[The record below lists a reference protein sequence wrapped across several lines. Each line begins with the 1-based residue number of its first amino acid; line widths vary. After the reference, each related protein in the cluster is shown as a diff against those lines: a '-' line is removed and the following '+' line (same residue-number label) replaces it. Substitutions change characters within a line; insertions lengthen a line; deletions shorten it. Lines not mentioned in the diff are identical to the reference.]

1 MVALAVGNEIFRR
14 HQAPIAVIPA
24 PEVSAPSTGLA
35 AHPGAIRVSPVRRR
49 VVVVGLGS
57 IGRRHTRLL
66 AERPD
71 LDVEVCEPAAD
82 ALANA
87 RSELGQLTLHP
98 NFETALATRPD
109 LVVIATPHDL
119 HARQGIA
126 AMRAGSHVFC
136 EKPLCVD
143 RDEAARVVACARET
157 GCQLGVGFQ
166 LHFHPGVLRVREL
179 LRAGVIGNIAHLH
192 MRVGSYITLRNSS
205 SRYQQSLPGSLLL
218 DYAHQPDL
226 VFWLLGLLPAGIT
239 LTAVQAG
246 DLPLTSQP
254 NVLALTLDYDRPLLA
269 TVHLNYLQ
277 MPQRHEWEIVG
288 DKGWIVM
295 DADRGEIRLGLRA
308 TESETV
314 ETVAVDRDETYRREH
329 QAFIDCLDGL
339 CPPESSVE
347 FAARSVELFALAMR
361 SLRERR
367 RIACEWHAY

>member
-1 MVALAVGNEIFRR
+1 MIPTAVSDLESGTLAK
-14 HQAPIAVIPA
+14 
-24 PEVSAPSTGLA
+24 SDL
-35 AHPGAIRVSPVRRR
+35 IRVSRVRRR

-57 IGRRHTRLL
+57 IGRRHARLL

-71 LDVEVCEPAAD
+71 LAVEVCEPAAD
-82 ALANA
+82 ALARA
-87 RSELGQLTLHP
+87 RHELGELTLHAS
-98 NFETALATRPD
+98 FESALATRPD

-126 AMRAGSHVFC
+126 AMRAGANVFC

-143 RDEAARVVACARET
+143 RAEAERLIACVRET
-157 GCQLGVGFQ
+157 GRQLGVGFQ

-179 LRAGVIGNIAHLH
+179 IRHGVIGNIAHLH

-226 VFWLLGLLPAGIT
+226 SIWLLGLPAGVT
-239 LTAVQAG
+239 LSAVQAG
-246 DLPLTSQP
+246 ELPLSSPP
-254 NVLALTLDYDRPLLA
+254 NVLALTLDYERPLLT

-277 MPQRHEWEIVG
+277 MPQRHEWEVVG

-295 DADRGEIRLGLRA
+295 DADRGTIRLGLRA
-308 TESETV
+308 TESEAV
-314 ETVAVDRDETYRREH
+314 EMVTVDRDTTYRREH

-339 CPPESSVE
+339 CPPESSAE
-347 FAARSVELFALAMR
+347 TAARSVELFAMAMR
-361 SLRERR
+361 SLAEKRR
-367 RIACEWHAY
+367 VVCEWLAF

>member
-1 MVALAVGNEIFRR
+1 MTAL
-14 HQAPIAVIPA
+14 
-24 PEVSAPSTGLA
+24 PEVPARRSGSSSSPV
-35 AHPGAIRVSPVRRR
+35 AIRVSPVRRR
-49 VVVVGLGS
+49 VLVVGLGS
-57 IGRRHTRLL
+57 IGRRHARLL

-71 LDVEVCEPAAD
+71 LAVEVCEPAAD
-82 ALANA
+82 ALAKA
-87 RSELGQLTLHP
+87 RSELGPLTLQP
-98 NFETALATRPD
+98 DFESALATRPD

-126 AMRAGSHVFC
+126 AMRAGAHVFC

-143 RDEAARVVACARET
+143 RDEAARLIAGARET
-157 GCQLGVGFQ
+157 GRQLGVGFQ

-179 LRAGVIGNIAHLH
+179 MRAGVIGNVAHLH
-192 MRVGSYITLRNSS
+192 MRVGSYITLRNSA

-226 VFWLLGLLPAGIT
+226 AIWLLGLLPAGVT
-239 LTAVQAG
+239 LAAVQAG
-246 DLPLTSQP
+246 ELPLSSQP

-295 DADRGEIRLGLRA
+295 DADGGTIRLGLRE
-308 TESETV
+308 TEAETV
-314 ETVAVDRDETYRREH
+314 ETVAVDRDAIYRREH

-339 CPPESSVE
+339 GPPESTAE
-347 FAARSVELFALAMR
+347 TAARSVELFAMAMQ
-361 SLRERR
+361 SMRERR
-367 RIACEWHAY
+367 RIACEWHEY